1 MAQQQEFKPLTG
13 SDRDKLL
20 NTNARVT
27 LEKMGRKDWADAMEQ
42 AAQMTEGKVQPYEIF
57 TTVSRE
63 SNFNPAAKSHSSSA
77 SGLGQFVKKT
87 AEAMGINNPQDP
99 IQSIHGI
106 GKYLSSIKQ
115 GGISDPAEAQKAY
128 MLGEAGYRNWQKG
141 RNVAGAGDISG
152 LSKKFERDI
161 GALSGGNYD
170 IKGLKTQGV
179 DNMSVPENS
188 DRMAIH
194 NMATPTENPMS
205 RYEAVM
211 AIQSELDNK
220 KKRNKQEVDDL
231 RRVAGQSE
239 LNSTVSGLSGL

>member
-42 AAQMTEGKVQPYEIF
+42 ASQLTNGKVQPYEIF

-63 SNFNPAAKSHSSSA
+63 SSFNPHAKSNSSSA

-87 AEAMGINNPQDP
+87 AEAMGVNDPQDP

-106 GKYLSSIKQ
+106 GRYLSSIKQ

-141 RNVAGAGDISG
+141 RNVAGANDLSGLAKKYDRDIS
-152 LSKKFERDI
+152 
-161 GALSGGNYD
+161 ALSSGNYN
-170 IKGLKTQGV
+170 IKGLQTQGV

-194 NMATPTENPMS
+194 NMATPVENPMS
-205 RYEAVM
+205 RYELVM
-211 AIQSELDNK
+211 EMQANDS
-220 KKRNKQEVDDL
+220 KRSKRDMKEVDDL
-231 RRVAGQSE
+231 RRKAGQSE
-239 LNSTVSGLSGL
+239 LNTTVAGLSGL